1 MVVEKVEE
9 EDRGDDVGEGKE
21 GLQIF
26 ISNMTKNK
34 LFYDQIDLCE
44 RF

>member
-9 EDRGDDVGEGKE
+9 EDREDDVGEGKE
-21 GLQIF
+21 GLHFF
-26 ISNMTKNK
+26 ISNMTENK

-44 RF
+44 IF

>member
-9 EDRGDDVGEGKE
+9 EDREDDVGEGKE

-26 ISNMTKNK
+26 ISNMTENK
-34 LFYDQIDLCE
+34 LFYDQIDVCE